1 MRVGT
6 FTLKMLMLLPAL
18 LSGCGEGEPKTYP
31 SLPGPKP
38 EGCARSLAYEQADMT
53 ADLAYLASPELD
65 GRVPGSAGDSAAR
78 AFVAERFACLGL
90 MGVGDLVDFQQPFAT
105 ASCAN
110 TANVLAMI
118 PGTNNQESIVISAH
132 IDHLGRGRL
141 GANDNAS
148 GVTAL
153 LAIAQD
159 MVNQGIQ
166 PQRNIVFAAFGSEET
181 GFEGSQYFMSHPP
194 AGFDISQIVYNI
206 NMDMVGS
213 YSEAG
218 ILDALGTFGDNAGAD
233 VVTTHMNEHP
243 SIDVS
248 IGYESDL
255 SDNVSFCE
263 RGIPYIFFWTEDE
276 KCYHKKCDTSARIDY
291 ESLSEI
297 AALIGAIS
305 SELANTS
312 ADLAGDVQP
321 NQDVCLED

>member
-1 MRVGT
+1 MT
-6 FTLKMLMLLPAL
+6 SPSFPLQIMLFPMLLA
-18 LSGCGEGEPKTYP
+18 GCGGADPKTYP

-38 EGCARSLAYEQADMT
+38 EGCARSLAYDQGDMT

-65 GRVPGSAGDSAAR
+65 GRAPGSAGDSAAR

-90 MGVGDLVDFQQPFAT
+90 MGVGDITDFQQPFAT
-105 ASCAN
+105 QSCEN

-118 PGTNNQESIVISAH
+118 PGTESQESIVISAH
-132 IDHLGRGRL
+132 IDHFGRGRL

-159 MVNQGIQ
+159 MVNQEIQ
-166 PQRNIVFAAFGSEET
+166 PKRTIIFAVFGSEES
-181 GFEGSQYFMSHPP
+181 GFEGSEYFMSHPP
-194 AGFDISQIVYNI
+194 AGVDISQIVYNI

-218 ILDALGTFGDNAGAD
+218 ILDALGTFDNTAGTDA
-233 VVTTHMNEHP
+233 VTTHMNEHP

-263 RGIPYIFFWTEDE
+263 RGIPYVFFWTEDK
-276 KCYHKKCDTSARIDY
+276 KCYHKKCDTSTRIDY
-291 ESLSEI
+291 EALSEI
-297 AALIGAIS
+297 AALIAATS
-305 SELANTS
+305 LELADSS
-312 ADLAGDVQP
+312 ADLGGDVQP
-321 NQDVCLED
+321 NQDVCLEP